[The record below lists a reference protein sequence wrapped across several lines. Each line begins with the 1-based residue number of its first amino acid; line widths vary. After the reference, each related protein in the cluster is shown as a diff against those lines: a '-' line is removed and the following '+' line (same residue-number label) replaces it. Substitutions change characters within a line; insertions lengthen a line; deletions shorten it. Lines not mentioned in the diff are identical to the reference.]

1 MAEAGRRV
9 LATLNRERTSP
20 SLPSPRP
27 ARGAASASTDPP
39 GTTSAQR
46 QIATSKGVHLLWTI
60 IVIIVIVLAVI
71 GLLSILRRRA

>member
-1 MAEAGRRV
+1 MGVWAGR
-9 LATLNRERTSP
+9 E
-20 SLPSPRP
+20 
-27 ARGAASASTDPP
+27 
-39 GTTSAQR
+39 TSAQR